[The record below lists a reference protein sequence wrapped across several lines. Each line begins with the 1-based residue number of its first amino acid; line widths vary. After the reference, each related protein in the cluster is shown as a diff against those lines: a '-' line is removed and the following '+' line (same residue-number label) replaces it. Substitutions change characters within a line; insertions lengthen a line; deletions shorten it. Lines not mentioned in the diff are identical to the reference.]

1 MSVKCSGARSF
12 PQPVD
17 LPLYRR
23 IVEELL
29 GGKGRAVEQIPPL
42 ATLVLDITQSDEKSL
57 PGRAS
62 QVEILRIFQSVCVIG
77 LDDFPFAQFEIRGI
91 HHPGEEPLLI
101 PRKIVLPVP
110 HPEVR
115 LALVYVEM
123 TEDVKQQAFHVF
135 GQIIDLERLTERQ
148 FRIGCHQRIQIGEQ
162 QIPVLFHPVKNLLH
176 AVEELLDSQVVDGR
190 RLEGAVFLDGL
201 HDLHRDGV
209 EDRVLFFDAP
219 DEVALCQ
226 AVGCGHQRNDP
237 HRTATDQVGKIADLN
252 PRIGAFLH
260 KEGKGQC
267 LLLIKRHAF
276 GHIRQRRMGLF

>member
-1 MSVKCSGARSF
+1 MRVRWKYSG
-12 PQPVD
+12 
-17 LPLYRR
+17 
-23 IVEELL
+23 
-29 GGKGRAVEQIPPL
+29 
-42 ATLVLDITQSDEKSL
+42 
-57 PGRAS
+57 
-62 QVEILRIFQSVCVIG
+62 
-77 LDDFPFAQFEIRGI
+77 
-91 HHPGEEPLLI
+91 
-101 PRKIVLPVP
+101 
-110 HPEVR
+110 
-115 LALVYVEM
+115 
-123 TEDVKQQAFHVF
+123 
-135 GQIIDLERLTERQ
+135 LERLTERQ

-209 EDRVLFFDAP
+209 EERVLLFESP
-219 DEVALCQ
+219 NEVALCQ
-226 AVGCGHQRNDP
+226 AVGCGHQRDNP